1 MKTYKELVEG
11 IDETLS
17 FFLEEENLFEG
28 PTHLEYS
35 GHVGE
40 KEYAVKVP
48 RHKDLGDYSEKD
60 LHHKISKENPHLHHH
75 EVTAIVNSGGE
86 EESHEKVEHEGKTHT
101 HHVIN
106 YQEPRHLYEEVEKL
120 DEDLYKDQHP
130 GYNEKHAAHST
141 AKKLHSSGHL
151 KPEYHKDGSATI
163 HVKPYDDTSSTRL
176 TDRIH
181 QDAGLYYNHPRRKF
195 AKGITQA
202 HNGLKYRTRSD
213 DGGKTHSVHISPTT
227 VKNMRDGSAR
237 EVREEVEGIHEIS
250 AMKAIRT
257 SVKREVS
264 GVTKSIQTGDF
275 DAANQKKI
283 DNNKDRIHKKYGY
296 RAANI
301 AHNVAG
307 RRLDYHDGPYQPRVR
322 KEEFDFDLFESIML
336 GEGDLSIRTLYNK
349 YADHALGAGDSP
361 DPKKAAAV
369 KKAIVKVHGATVMG
383 HLEKAKNAAA
393 KNDQDSESN
402 HFNNARNSAK
412 TDTMSATV
420 GKNRSSMRKEE
431 FDLDEGRMEDLAMDM
446 ESLSHEDF
454 KRKHRRTKQQMQ
466 DALKSE
472 ELKGSQHKIDANKN
486 GKVDGHDF
494 KILRNQKKARY
505 Q

>member
-11 IDETLS
+11 INETLS

-48 RHKDLGDYSEKD
+48 QHKELGDYSDKG
-60 LHHKISKENPHLHHH
+60 LHRKISKENPHLHHH

-106 YQEPRHLYEEVEKL
+106 YQEPRHLY
-120 DEDLYKDQHP
+120 
-130 GYNEKHAAHST
+130 N
-141 AKKLHSSGHL
+141 
-151 KPEYHKDGSATI
+151 
-163 HVKPYDDTSSTRL
+163 
-176 TDRIH
+176 
-181 QDAGLYYNHPRRKF
+181 
-195 AKGITQA
+195 
-202 HNGLKYRTRSD
+202 
-213 DGGKTHSVHISPTT
+213 
-227 VKNMRDGSAR
+227 
-237 EVREEVEGIHEIS
+237 EEVEGLDEIS
-250 AMKAIRT
+250 QRLASRAVVKRGDKVYGDAIERGDVADPHQEKKFTSGLNRVKKKFGDAAANKVGRRVDKAI
-257 SVKREVS
+257 
-264 GVTKSIQTGDF
+264 GL
-275 DAANQKKI
+275 
-283 DNNKDRIHKKYGY
+283 DRHY
-296 RAANI
+296 
-301 AHNVAG
+301 
-307 RRLDYHDGPYQPRVR
+307 

-349 YADHALGAGDSP
+349 YADHALGAGDKP
-361 DPKKAAAV
+361 EPKKAAAV

-431 FDLDEGRMEDLAMDM
+431 VDLDEGRMEDLAMDM